1 MIKNI
6 INNPNT
12 HFEKVIIVP
21 LGAKAVE
28 IMEYIMSRSAESEAF
43 ECCSSERW
51 DKIETSID
59 EKKTLCCFV
68 AWMDP
73 FEDTSEDLKGR
84 IEYHLAARIPTSV
97 ICLWGHRYSCEL
109 APNVFVPESYKTIK
123 WLKQQPIVS
132 FNFIDIM
139 TTFEEQNSQGWNQ
152 IVNDIGRIIIP
163 NEKNQKK
170 N

>member
-12 HFEKVIIVP
+12 HFEKVIVVP

-59 EKKTLCCFV
+59 EKRPSAV
-68 AWMDP
+68 
-73 FEDTSEDLKGR
+73 
-84 IEYHLAARIPTSV
+84 
-97 ICLWGHRYSCEL
+97 LW
-109 APNVFVPESYKTIK
+109 P
-123 WLKQQPIVS
+123 
-132 FNFIDIM
+132 
-139 TTFEEQNSQGWNQ
+139 GWTHSKIQ
-152 IVNDIGRIIIP
+152 AKI
-163 NEKNQKK
+163 
-170 N
+170 